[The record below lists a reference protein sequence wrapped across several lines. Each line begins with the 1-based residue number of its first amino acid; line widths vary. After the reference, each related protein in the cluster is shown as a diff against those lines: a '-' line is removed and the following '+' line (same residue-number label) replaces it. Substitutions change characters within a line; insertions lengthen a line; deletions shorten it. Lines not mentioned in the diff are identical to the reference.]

1 MEGSG
6 NADAGAGASVFQ
18 LFRCASFSTFAAA
31 DIRILSNDRT
41 AFTMMRR
48 MIRRPL
54 ILLAQAELERVCP
67 TL

>member
-1 MEGSG
+1 M
-6 NADAGAGASVFQ
+6 FQ
-18 LFRCASFSTFAAA
+18 LFRCASFLTFPPA

-41 AFTMMRR
+41 AFTMLRR

-54 ILLAQAELERVCP
+54 ILLALAELERVCP